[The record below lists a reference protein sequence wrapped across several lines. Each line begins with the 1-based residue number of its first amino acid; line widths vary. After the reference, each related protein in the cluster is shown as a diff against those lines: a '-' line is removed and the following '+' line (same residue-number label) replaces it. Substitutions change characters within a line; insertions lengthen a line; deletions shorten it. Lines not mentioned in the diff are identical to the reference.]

1 MTDKQ
6 NNSSNEALLDS
17 VFFLPIIKFEA
28 ADSDN

>member
-17 VFFLPIIKFEA
+17 VFLPIIKFEA
-28 ADSDN
+28 ANSDN